1 MTFMSK
7 PSSILMPDN
16 DPLSD
21 ASRDYARI
29 AKAIDFIIGERP
41 RHPTLDEV
49 AEHVALSP
57 FHLQR
62 LFKRWAG
69 VSPKQFMSYLTLDH
83 AKALMRESSSVLDM
97 TYDVGLSGPSRLH
110 DLFVTHEAMT
120 PGEYKAQGANLLIR
134 YGFHDTLFGRALLLM
149 TDRGICGLDFL
160 DVDDQT
166 ALRGAHEQ
174 WPLSRFAADQA
185 GTKVVL
191 DQLFE
196 PTAKRQPTQ
205 LLLRGTNFQVQVWSA
220 LMRVPSGA
228 TVSYGDLATAI
239 GKPSA
244 SRAVGEALSH
254 NSVAVLVPC
263 HRVLR
268 STGLFKAYKWSPT
281 RRHAI
286 LAWEA
291 AHEEQ
296 QAQA

>member
-41 RHPTLDEV
+41 RHPSLDEV
-49 AEHVALSP
+49 AAHVALSP

-83 AKALMRESSSVLDM
+83 AKALMRDSSSVLDV

-166 ALRGAHEQ
+166 ALRVAHEQ
-174 WPLSRFAADQA
+174 WPLSRFVADQA
-185 GTKVVL
+185 GTKAVI
-191 DQLFE
+191 DQLFD
-196 PTAKRQPTQ
+196 PTTQRQPTQ

-239 GKPSA
+239 GKPNA

-291 AHEEQ
+291 AHGEKES
-296 QAQA
+296 A